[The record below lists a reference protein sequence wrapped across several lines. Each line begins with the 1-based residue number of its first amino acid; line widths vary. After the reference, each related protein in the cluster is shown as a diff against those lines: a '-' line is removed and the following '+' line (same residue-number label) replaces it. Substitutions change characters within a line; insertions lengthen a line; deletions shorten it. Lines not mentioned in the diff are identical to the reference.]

1 MAFVCGVWMSPICPF
16 RLSLSLN
23 FIYVESKIPT
33 GVNWVWRCQK
43 NKTASP
49 LWTTPS
55 FVSSLSC
62 SKISQRC
69 YCSVIS
75 GFSRKKKKE
84 QNKTKEID
92 WTKCC
97 HHHWA
102 FHQFQLPKCT
112 LSVTVTSVASHL
124 WEIRSRPYI
133 WVSGEFSSS
142 QILLLCC
149 CTVALWTLQAHFR
162 QR

>member
-75 GFSRKKKKE
+75 GFSRKKKRKNKIKQKKLIGPNVATITE
-84 QNKTKEID
+84 LFISFNCQNVL
-92 WTKCC
+92 C
-97 HHHWA
+97 
-102 FHQFQLPKCT
+102 QL
-112 LSVTVTSVASHL
+112 LLRL
-124 WEIRSRPYI
+124 WPHI